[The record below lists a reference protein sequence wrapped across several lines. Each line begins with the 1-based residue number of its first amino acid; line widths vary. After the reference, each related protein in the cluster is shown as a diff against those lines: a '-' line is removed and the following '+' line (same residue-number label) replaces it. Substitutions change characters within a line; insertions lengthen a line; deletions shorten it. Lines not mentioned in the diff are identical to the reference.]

1 MFDGELID
9 LHWRCHADPGQSS
22 TLLPEGEESQKWKFK
37 VIQGLETKQWL
48 HKFIQ
53 EQADRDE
60 IMWPGSSNINESIHN
75 VYARKADK
83 RYDFRFV
90 KLRIFS
96 QFFFIFSNC
105 LLTILCLYRASYAA
119 RVDVAVVQHALGS
132 KTALYQ
138 KICEEFVMLPADDKT
153 KQILERWDSNR
164 SKAAA
169 QAATAEGKAKRA
181 AKKARKSQL
190 LQRKAL
196 RAGAYTY
203 ITVEERAGKLE
214 VDANTPEAETKEDIT
229 AAPESNEDVSDSDSE
244 TD

>member
-1 MFDGELID
+1 
-9 LHWRCHADPGQSS
+9 
-22 TLLPEGEESQKWKFK
+22 
-37 VIQGLETKQWL
+37 
-48 HKFIQ
+48 
-53 EQADRDE
+53 
-60 IMWPGSSNINESIHN
+60 
-75 VYARKADK
+75 
-83 RYDFRFV
+83 
-90 KLRIFS
+90 
-96 QFFFIFSNC
+96 
-105 LLTILCLYRASYAA
+105 
-119 RVDVAVVQHALGS
+119 
-132 KTALYQ
+132 
-138 KICEEFVMLPADDKT
+138 MLPADDKT

-181 AKKARKSQL
+181 AKKARKSQH